1 MKSNKIIRTITL
13 LLLFS
18 WMTLIFVMSSQHA
31 NESSQTSGKFVLKVI
46 NVIYSDF
53 ENFSV
58 EKQGDITNTLTF
70 IVRKTAHFL
79 EYFVLGA
86 LSAIAAFTFKKGSV
100 FQKTLGAVIFSVL
113 YAVSDELHQYFVPGR
128 ACRVFDMCVDT
139 AGCVCAAVLIA
150 VIIKAR
156 RRKLG
161 EFNAKK
167 EIN

>member
-1 MKSNKIIRTITL
+1 MKSNKIIRVIAF

-18 WMTLIFVMSSQHA
+18 WMILIFAMSAQHA
-31 NESSQTSGKFVLKVI
+31 NESSQTSGRFVLKVI
-46 NVIYSDF
+46 NVLYSDF

-58 EKQGDITNTLTF
+58 EKQGNITNTLTF

-86 LSAIAAFTFKKGSV
+86 LSAIVAFTFKKGSA
-100 FQKTLGAVIFSVL
+100 FQKTIGAIIFAVL
-113 YAVSDELHQYFVPGR
+113 YAVSDEVHQYFVPGR
-128 ACRVFDMCVDT
+128 ACRFFDICVD
-139 AGCVCAAVLIA
+139 ALGCICAVILIA
-150 VIIKAR
+150 IVISAK

-167 EIN
+167 EID